1 MCYFIYNNILTYKN
15 MKYNIPSM
23 RLRGVEAENSAEAL
37 KKSMPKVVKVEP
49 VKVKETKKKTK
60 KKN

>member
-1 MCYFIYNNILTYKN
+1 